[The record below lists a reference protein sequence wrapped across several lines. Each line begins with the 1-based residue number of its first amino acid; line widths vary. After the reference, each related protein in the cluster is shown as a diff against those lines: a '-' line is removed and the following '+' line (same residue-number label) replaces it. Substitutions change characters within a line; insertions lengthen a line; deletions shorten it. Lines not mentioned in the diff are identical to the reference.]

1 MAGLRNVHA
10 LLFDVFGTTVDWHA
24 SLIQELTALGETH
37 GVGTGVYIPSFT
49 YADWSAFSKTWRRG
63 YMNHIQ
69 NIASGGVGTTNMDEM
84 HREILEHM
92 LKSPEWKNFGALLG
106 EGERTTL
113 NNAWHRLHGWPDATD
128 GISALKKNVLVVA
141 LSNGNMR
148 MLIDLAKFAHLPWD
162 AIFSSELFGSF
173 KPDPKVY
180 QGAMKHLSLAPE
192 NCAMVAAHM
201 WDLRGAARAGMKTIY
216 VRRAAEEPT
225 GEDPDMQIKAKSQ
238 GGEVD
243 LVVDSFAELTA
254 LFEGGR

>member
-1 MAGLRNVHA
+1 MADLRNVHA
-10 LLFDVFGTTVDWHA
+10 LLFDVFGTTVGHP

-37 GVGTGVYIPSFT
+37 GVED
-49 YADWSAFSKTWRRG
+49 ADWSAFSKTWRLG
-63 YMNHIQ
+63 CMNYIQ
-69 NIASGGVGTTNMDEM
+69 NLASGGVGTTNMDEM

-92 LKSPEWKNFGALLG
+92 LQSPEWKHFGALLG
-106 EGERTTL
+106 EWERTTL
-113 NNAWHRLHGWPDATD
+113 NNAWHRLHGWPDATN

-148 MLIDLAKFAHLPWD
+148 LLIDLAKFAHLPWD

-201 WDLRGAARAGMKTIY
+201 WDLRGAASAGMKTIY
-216 VRRAAEEPT
+216 VRRAAEELI
-225 GEDPDMQIKAKSQ
+225 GEDARADMQIRAKSE

-243 LVVDSFAELTA
+243 LVVDSFTELTA
-254 LFEGGR
+254 LFEGDK